1 MTEEFIEQSHYCSE
15 CFGSAGLWLIEISSL
30 S

>member
-1 MTEEFIEQSHYCSE
+1 MTEEFIEQSLWSE